1 MVRRGRRFEWVPP
14 PPLNQDLSGT
24 GGRTSRQVLSSAA
37 RAIVVL
43 VLAAAAAGCLGD
55 GGGGNGS
62 GESRRSSVA
71 DGFEELERRPLEL
84 PDVDLHGRSIQE
96 HGVAGRCVED
106 GGIPVNAVVLPHIP
120 GVAALGP
127 VGPPE
132 RDGPVYAAL
141 PEGAPRIVFL
151 SLVPTLRDSRW
162 RVVRTLWISR
172 PTYDG
177 PVLVRAGRLDRP
189 GTLGLGDELPPRAS
203 LRLPA
208 GAWPGAGVGAREGG
222 SARQA
227 GWRVTTVPTLIREP
241 GCYAFQVDGLG
252 FSYVL
257 AFGAQFR

>member
-1 MVRRGRRFEWVPP
+1 
-14 PPLNQDLSGT
+14 
-24 GGRTSRQVLSSAA
+24 VLSRAA

-55 GGGGNGS
+55 GGGGNP
-62 GESRRSSVA
+62 ESRRPSVA
-71 DGFEELERRPLEL
+71 DDFEELERRPLEL
-84 PDVDLHGRSIQE
+84 PHVDLHGRSIRE

-106 GGIPVNAVVLPHIP
+106 GGIPVNALVLPHIP

-127 VGPPE
+127 VGHPE
-132 RDGPVYAAL
+132 GHGPVYAAL

-151 SLVPTLRDSRW
+151 SLVPTLGDSRW
-162 RVVRTLWISR
+162 RVARTLWISR

-177 PVLVRAGRLDRP
+177 PVLVRGGRLDRP
-189 GTLGLGDELPPRAS
+189 GILGLGDELPPHSS

-208 GAWPGAGVGAREGG
+208 GAWPSAGVGAREGG

-227 GWRVTTVPTLIREP
+227 GWRVTAVPTLLPAP
-241 GCYAFQVDGLG
+241 GCYAFQVDGVG